1 MNTKELTALLNANIE
16 IIKEQPKPMTANDY
30 NETMDKFA
38 NKLNDMFKSLETNKS
53 QELKGESANG
63 NQQQL

>member
-16 IIKEQPKPMTANDY
+16 IVPDQPKPMTANDY

-38 NKLNDMFKSLETNKS
+38 NKLNDMFKSLEQSKTTEIKDTETNDNK
-53 QELKGESANG
+53 
-63 NQQQL
+63 QQL